1 MKDSVHVSKEN
12 YLKAILEAEAEGRV
26 VIAAVLAHWLE
37 VSAPADTM
45 ALKRLKRDGCVAVGA
60 DGIVRLTATGRET
73 AYRIALRHHL
83 IERMLCEIFGMEWYE
98 IHEEA
103 ERLEHAVSPAFEAK
117 LKEKLGEDGLC
128 PHGNPVLPENPALR
142 RQQGEVLLAE
152 AVAGRRYTVT
162 SLYERDPK
170 LLLFLYRQGLS
181 PGVSLRVA
189 GQNSDQT
196 VSVETAAGIVILDRA
211 AAEAVWLRP
220 ENE

>member
-1 MKDSVHVSKEN
+1 MRFTRRPSGWSTPSRQP
-12 YLKAILEAEAEGRV
+12 LKPNSRKNWAR
-26 VIAAVLAHWLE
+26 AA
-37 VSAPADTM
+37 
-45 ALKRLKRDGCVAVGA
+45 
-60 DGIVRLTATGRET
+60 
-73 AYRIALRHHL
+73 
-83 IERMLCEIFGMEWYE
+83 
-98 IHEEA
+98 
-103 ERLEHAVSPAFEAK
+103 
-117 LKEKLGEDGLC
+117 LC